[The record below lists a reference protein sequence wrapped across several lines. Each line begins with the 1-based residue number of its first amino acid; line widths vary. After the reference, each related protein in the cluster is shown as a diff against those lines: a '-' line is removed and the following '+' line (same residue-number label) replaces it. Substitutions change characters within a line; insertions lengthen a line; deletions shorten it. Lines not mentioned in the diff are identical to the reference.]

1 MKLDDP
7 PGDRQSETRAALLAC
22 GGIIDLLKLLED
34 PLLVGPKKLRSC
46 YARIVSQKDGS
57 GRIEKF
63 DLVSGTW
70 FEAHESVTF
79 SEVWSAPSVPLLQW
93 ADIDRKS

>member
-1 MKLDDP
+1 MKAQMMHVDNVA
-7 PGDRQSETRAALLAC
+7 GRVV
-22 GGIIDLLKLLED
+22 
-34 PLLVGPKKLRSC
+34 VGPKKLRSC

-63 DLVSGTW
+63 DLASGTW
-70 FEAHESVTF
+70 FEAHESITF